1 MEQSTLKPYWDESR
15 QAVFV
20 PVVNKFL
27 DAKNLSDRAT
37 WDDAMKMAKAAGKEL
52 PTKKD
57 CYAIM
62 LFKEEIDAILE
73 EHGGDPLAFYHWTSQ
88 ECSRTIAWYVY
99 FSNGNVYTSYKCS
112 TGVVRPVVAL

>member
-73 EHGGDPLAFYHWTSQ
+73 EHGGDPLTYHWPSQ
-88 ECSRTIAWYVY
+88 EYSRASAWSVY
-99 FSNGNVYTSYKCS
+99 FSGGHVLNYGKSVACS
-112 TGVVRPVVAL
+112 VRAVVAL

>member
-73 EHGGDPLAFYHWTSQ
+73 EHGGDPLAGTYHWTSQ
-88 ECSRTIAWYVY
+88 EYLRTYAWYIY
-99 FSNGNVYTSYKCS
+99 FSNGYVS
-112 TGVVRPVVAL
+112 VQLQV

>member
-73 EHGGDPLAFYHWTSQ
+73 EHGGDPLGAGRWTSQ
-88 ECSRTIAWYVY
+88 ECSRAGAWYIG
-99 FSNGNVYTSYKCS
+99 FSNGYVNFSGKYGTY
-112 TGVVRPVVAL
+112 VVRPVVAL